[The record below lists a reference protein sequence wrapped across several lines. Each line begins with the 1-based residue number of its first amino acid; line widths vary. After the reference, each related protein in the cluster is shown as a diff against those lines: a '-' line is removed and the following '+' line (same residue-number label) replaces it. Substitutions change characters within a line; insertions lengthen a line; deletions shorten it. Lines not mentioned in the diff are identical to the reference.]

1 MIALDKD
8 QWYYLD
14 ELTTE
19 QLREVAAAILTDR
32 DSRTIWTVADK
43 DPVSILES
51 CLHTKRLLFY
61 SNAGGY
67 KSWLYYPKS
76 YKVDAGD
83 YTNAKSLFA
92 VNNIEFKN
100 KRICII

>member
-1 MIALDKD
+1 MITLDKN

-32 DSRTIWTVADK
+32 DSRTLWTKVDK
-43 DPVSILES
+43 DPVNTLES

-61 SNAGGY
+61 NIY
-67 KSWLYYPKS
+67 WLYHPRS
-76 YKVDAGD
+76 YKVEAGD
-83 YTNAKSLFA
+83 FTNAKSLFA
-92 VNNIEFKN
+92 VEDIEFKN

>member
-1 MIALDKD
+1 MITLDKD

-32 DSRTIWTVADK
+32 DSRTLWTKGDK
-43 DPVSILES
+43 DPVSTLES

-67 KSWLYYPKS
+67 KSWLYHPKS
-76 YKVDAGD
+76 YKVEAVD
-83 YTNAKSLFA
+83 YTNAKTLFA
-92 VNNIEFKN
+92 VNDIEFKN

>member
-8 QWYYLD
+8 QLYYLD

-19 QLREVAAAILTDR
+19 QLREVAAAILTDKG
-32 DSRTIWTVADK
+32 SRTLWAKGDK
-43 DPVSILES
+43 DPVNTLES
-51 CLHTKRLLFY
+51 RLNTKRLLFY
-61 SNAGGY
+61 RDVGGY
-67 KSWLYYPKS
+67 SSWLYHPKS
-76 YKVDAGD
+76 YKVEAGD